1 MQKQLEVAVPNN
13 IHEFPRASRG
23 SRPYLTSNFR
33 EHSKHPYAVL
43 TASASAGHDARTH
56 PEMIRAR

>member
-1 MQKQLEVAVPNN
+1 MQKQLEVAVQNN
-13 IHEFPRASRG
+13 IHEFLRASCS

-43 TASASAGHDARTH
+43 TASASAGHHARTH
-56 PEMIRAR
+56 TEVSKAR